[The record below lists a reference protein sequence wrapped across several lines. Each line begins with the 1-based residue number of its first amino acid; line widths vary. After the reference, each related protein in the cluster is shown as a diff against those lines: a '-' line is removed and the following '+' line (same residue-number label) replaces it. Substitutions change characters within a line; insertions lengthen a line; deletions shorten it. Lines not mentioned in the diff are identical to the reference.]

1 MAELTI
7 VTPTR
12 RDIIAG
18 PTMPGIIDYPNVLQR
33 LTEQGLV
40 SLYHNS
46 GAFGFPR
53 GAQTRTVGWIGDK
66 DPTLRP
72 SARDAAITIAPP
84 FEQTLAGL
92 LVRFWREHVDETVAW
107 VMPMSHWSYELDF
120 GSAGWMPQ
128 MLREIGLD
136 PDVLRPRNNGSAI
149 EFQPREQEML
159 QACARSLLT
168 SLSVSDFAVTFPGK
182 PVVCTVHHHKQ
193 LWWVTT
199 DARLAKVLRL
209 HPSSMWL

>member
-1 MAELTI
+1 VHRNVAASRYHRCR
-7 VTPTR
+7 VPR
-12 RDIIAG
+12 
-18 PTMPGIIDYPNVLQR
+18 IIDYADVLER
-33 LTEQGLV
+33 LTNQGLV

-46 GAFGFPR
+46 GAFGFP
-53 GAQTRTVGWIGDK
+53 AVAKTQAVGWTGAD

-72 SARDAAITIAPP
+72 EALKIAVQIPPPYESNLAAA
-84 FEQTLAGL
+84 
-92 LVRFWREHVDETVAW
+92 LVRFWREQFADAVAW

-120 GSAGWMPQ
+120 GSAAWMPQ

-136 PDVLRPRNNGSAI
+136 QDVLRPRNNGSAI
-149 EFQPREQEML
+149 EFQSREQEML
-159 QACARSLLT
+159 QACVRSLLT
-168 SLSVSDFAVTFPGK
+168 SLSMSDFAVTFPGK

-209 HPSSMWL
+209 HGSSMWL